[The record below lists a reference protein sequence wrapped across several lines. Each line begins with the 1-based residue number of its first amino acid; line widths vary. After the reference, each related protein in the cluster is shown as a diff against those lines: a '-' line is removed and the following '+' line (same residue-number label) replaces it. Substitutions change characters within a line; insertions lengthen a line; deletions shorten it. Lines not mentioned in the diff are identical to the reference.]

1 MSQEYSR
8 RGFVKSAASAVAL
21 AAGPAILPAF
31 GAADR
36 VSLGWIGTGTR
47 GRYLIE
53 RAYAGN
59 ASKFKVTALCD
70 TFNVN
75 LAKGKDIVQT
85 QGTNTPKTY
94 TDYRELLADK
104 EVDAVFIATPE
115 HLHHRML
122 LDAIA
127 AGKTCTWKSRSPI
140 PWKRHRRSCAPWQS
154 RRALS
159 RWAHRTAQTAC
170 TRWLK
175 R

>member
-1 MSQEYSR
+1 MLDGWIRRAAAGKKPFPQEDLSMSQEYSR
-8 RGFVKSAASAVAL
+8 RAFAKTAVSAAAL

-31 GAADR
+31 GATDR

-70 TFNVN
+70 TFNAN

-85 QGTNTPKTY
+85 KGTNTPKTY
-94 TDYRELLADK
+94 EDYRELLADK

-127 AGKTCTWKSRSPI
+127 AGKNVYVEKP
-140 PWKRHRRSCAPWQS
+140 
-154 RRALS
+154 L
-159 RWAHRTAQTAC
+159 AHTVE
-170 TRWLK
+170 
-175 R
+175 